1 MKIIYIILI
10 FLSFGCHAESAT
22 ITKQEII
29 GEWVTHYG
37 YGAPIQTKTTVN
49 SLVITPE
56 YNVTFKR
63 AFTSGKMQ
71 TYRAASND
79 LKFDD
84 EIFIIPLLKDN
95 KINYKLVLSG
105 WRNGKRK
112 LIFGTLFLYS
122 EGELFNGIPVS
133 FKPKT
138 NK

>member
-1 MKIIYIILI
+1 M
-10 FLSFGCHAESAT
+10 FLPFSCYAESAT

-29 GEWVTHYG
+29 GEWVTHHG
-37 YGAPIQTKTTVN
+37 YSSPVQTKATVN
-49 SLVITPE
+49 SLVVTPE
-56 YNVTFKR
+56 YNVIFKR
-63 AFTSGKMQ
+63 NFPSGKVQ
-71 TYRAASND
+71 TYIATLND
-79 LKFDD
+79 IKFNE

-112 LIFGTLFLYS
+112 LVFGTLFLYD

>member
-1 MKIIYIILI
+1 M
-10 FLSFGCHAESAT
+10 FLPFSCYAESAT

-29 GEWVTHYG
+29 GEWVTHHG
-37 YGAPIQTKTTVN
+37 YSSPVQTKATVN

-56 YNVTFKR
+56 YNVIFKR
-63 AFTSGKMQ
+63 NFPSGKVQ
-71 TYRAASND
+71 TYRATLND
-79 LKFDD
+79 IKFNE

-112 LIFGTLFLYS
+112 LVFGTLFLYG